1 MPSLT
6 AEEQDTFLDER
17 GVLMRIG
24 TVRADGRPLV
34 TPIWFLHEDDALWFT
49 PRERSEWFTNL
60 RRDPRVCLAID
71 EQNMPYRK
79 VLVEGDAELVY
90 DIGDDNAW
98 RDLYRRIA
106 GRYIDAEAAEA
117 YIQTTIDEP
126 RGLYRVPLARARV
139 RSWRMPVTG
148 EDPTGIWHRRY
159 YRTATEPQTK
169 AGS

>member
-6 AEEQDTFLDER
+6 AEEQNTFLDER

-34 TPIWFLHEDDALWFT
+34 TPIWSLHEDD
-49 PRERSEWFTNL
+49 
-60 RRDPRVCLAID
+60 
-71 EQNMPYRK
+71 
-79 VLVEGDAELVY
+79 
-90 DIGDDNAW
+90 AW

-126 RGLYRVPLARARV
+126 RGLYRVRLAGARV

-159 YRTATEPQTK
+159 YRTATDPQTK
-169 AGS
+169 ADS

>member
-34 TPIWFLHEDDALWFT
+34 TPIWFLCEDDAIWFT

-60 RRDPRVCLAID
+60 RRDRRVCLTID

-90 DIGDDNAW
+90 DIGNDDAW

-126 RGLYRVPLARARV
+126 RGLYRVRLAGARV

-159 YRTATEPQTK
+159 YRAATD
-169 AGS
+169 GSS